1 MLGDGKKKTMC
12 KLWIFSTVILSTAMS
27 YAQQN
32 QIDFIGPLSPEFA
45 QFGDFDVGV
54 RTIEVIMPDAVDV
67 LNTRRGEGTAF
78 YERRLTLEVGT
89 LQV

>member
-1 MLGDGKKKTMC
+1 MC
-12 KLWIFSTVILSTAMS
+12 KLWIFSTVILSTVMS

-54 RTIEVIMPDAVDV
+54 RTIEVIKQELIDRFGNVPKE
-67 LNTRRGEGTAF
+67 LI
-78 YERRLTLEVGT
+78 TLLEINCVN
-89 LQV
+89 